1 MRLIDVFL
9 SIVAGLLGYPFFM
22 LFTVL
27 VDSTLGER
35 SFYWEL
41 IYSPDSHLADE
52 LVQDWLSTLP
62 IFMIISVLMM
72 LIYSFFRDDP
82 ELARY
87 GVWALNGLIMVYLF
101 FMGLSFFVLLFS
113 FFTLLLFTYAN
124 SLFKSA
130 L

>member
-1 MRLIDVFL
+1 MKLVDVFL
-9 SIVAGLLGYPFFM
+9 SIGAGLLGYPFFM

-41 IYSPDSHLADE
+41 LYSPDSHLADE
-52 LVQDWLSTLP
+52 LQQDWLSTLP

-72 LIYSFFRDDP
+72 LIHSFFRDDP

-87 GVWALNGLIMVYLF
+87 GVWALNALIMVYLF

-124 SLFKSA
+124 SLFKST

>member
-22 LFTVL
+22 VLTVL
-27 VDSTLGER
+27 VDSTIGER
-35 SFYWEL
+35 SFYWEVL
-41 IYSPDSHLADE
+41 YSSGSDLANE
-52 LVQDWLSTLP
+52 LQQDWLSTLP
-62 IFMIISVLMM
+62 TFMIISVLMM

-82 ELARY
+82 QLARF
-87 GVWALNGLIMVYLF
+87 GVWALNSLIMIYLF

-124 SLFKSA
+124 SLFKST